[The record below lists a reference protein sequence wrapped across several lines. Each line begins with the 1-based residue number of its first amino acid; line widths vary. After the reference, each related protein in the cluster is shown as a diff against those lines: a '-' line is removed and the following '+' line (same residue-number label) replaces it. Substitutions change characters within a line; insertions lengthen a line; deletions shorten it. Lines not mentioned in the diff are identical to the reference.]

1 MGEPLNQEDER
12 EAKGNL
18 GAVKGEAVCL
28 VSRIH
33 IFSSSPKAR
42 KAESKKEE
50 TIFGSKDS
58 HFLLKLGQ
66 WRKTLAVLYITPV
79 VHMLLRLLTWSYHPC
94 LSEY

>member
-1 MGEPLNQEDER
+1 MKER
-12 EAKGNL
+12 EEARENL
-18 GAVKGEAVCL
+18 GALKGEAICFGFQDSHLFPRLLTRV
-28 VSRIH
+28 
-33 IFSSSPKAR
+33 
-42 KAESKKEE
+42 KKE

-58 HFLLKLGQ
+58 RFLLRLGQ